1 MMCAFCKGKEVKNV
15 LDKYLVSL
23 GETVLIVNDVP
34 SMECVQ
40 CGEKFYT
47 DEVSEVLEEITNRA
61 RSVRAEILMVD
72 YDSCDAIEVVR

>member
-1 MMCAFCKGKEVKNV
+1 MMCVFCKGKEIREV

-23 GETVLIVNDVP
+23 GDTVLIVNRVP

-47 DEVSEVLEEITNRA
+47 DQVSEVLENITSKARA
-61 RSVRAEILMVD
+61 IQAEILVVD
-72 YDSCDAIEVVR
+72 YENCDTIEVVR